1 MEGDV
6 LSIMPRPI
14 PPTDP
19 SFPQSKQPS
28 SPTSPTPQS
37 PPTAAT
43 QKGEIEKWDAWHAC
57 AGMSRTEA
65 KRKYI
70 DYLIE
75 TMKKYASGTR
85 EGKELVGELEFVWD
99 QIKNNTSN
107 SQTGSGSSEDSNGNG
122 GTRPGRGGP
131 RPILGGNTSSG
142 MMHSFNTGQPIG
154 PPGSSRPLRVLSPV
168 SRGDGGDIS
177 GREDGEDDS
186 NHNSPID
193 EDDDDNDDEYDEAPE
208 SPNDDPDN
216 TQRPSRR
223 RRNPPHKDKR
233 LTRIERA
240 LSQLSTEL
248 AALREQLSSSH
259 SFHGSSSFFSSSRRR
274 GSSSPTSLLHYLW
287 RCVKWLL
294 WTTIRQVMF
303 QIFLLG
309 CVVLWGR
316 WRSDRRI
323 EDWVRQRLKEVRE
336 RVRDIVGNGNWVKRV
351 VGRRLDL

>member
-37 PPTAAT
+37 PPTAAA

-99 QIKNNTSN
+99 QIKNNTSK

-122 GTRPGRGGP
+122 GIRPGRGGP
-131 RPILGGNTSSG
+131 RPILGGNTASG

-154 PPGSSRPLRVLSPV
+154 PPGTSRPLRVLSPV

-177 GREDGEDDS
+177 GREEGENDS
-186 NHNSPID
+186 NNN
-193 EDDDDNDDEYDEAPE
+193 DDDDDEFDGAPE
-208 SPNDDPDN
+208 SPSNDPNN

-223 RRNPPHKDKR
+223 RKNSPRKDKR
-233 LTRIERA
+233 LARIERA

-259 SFHGSSSFFSSSRRR
+259 SFHASSSFFSSRRR
-274 GSSSPTSLLHYLW
+274 GSSTSASLLHYLW
-287 RCVKWLL
+287 RCLKWLL
-294 WTTIRQVMF
+294 WTTIRQALF

-316 WRSDRRI
+316 WRGDRRI
-323 EDWVRQRLKEVRE
+323 EDWVRQRLKVVRE
-336 RVRDIVGNGNWVKRV
+336 RIRRVVGDGDWVKRV
-351 VGRRLDL
+351 VGRRLSL